1 MPISVCRRGFTLI
14 ELLVVIAIIAVL
26 IGLLL
31 PAVQSA
37 RESARRTSCA
47 SGIRQ
52 LGLGVIRFMD
62 SKDFFPTAGKD
73 ACYEAG
79 GQQPN
84 HRQCTAGPA
93 LPNGGGAGPA
103 DIDRIE
109 WSWGYHILPFIEAQA
124 VFDQPMT
131 AAGHA
136 VVRRTAIPIMYCPT
150 RRSPG
155 VTDLGRART
164 DYAANVGHT
173 GGSRE
178 SPPTSGAAAFAGLSG
193 LIIRTGAGQVR
204 PAHARDGL
212 SNTIM
217 LGEKQINARDFVTP
231 YDENETYAA
240 PGWAD
245 TEVRRV
251 GSQTKMPKPDSQHPS
266 LLPGAAATA
275 SSDVFGSSHSS
286 GVCFVLGDGSVRWV
300 SYSVDPVA
308 YERACR
314 RDDGQVLAS
323 GGL

>member
-1 MPISVCRRGFTLI
+1 MERQRHGSRGFTLV

-47 SGIRQ
+47 SGVRQ
-52 LGLGVIRFMD
+52 LGLGATHFME
-62 SKDFFPTAGKD
+62 STGYFPPAGKD

-79 GQQPN
+79 GQQPS
-84 HRQCTAGPA
+84 HKQCTDGPA
-93 LPNGGGAGPA
+93 LPGGGEACPA
-103 DIDRIE
+103 DIDRVE
-109 WSWGYHILPFIEAQA
+109 WSWGYHILPFIEGQA
-124 VFDQPMT
+124 IFDQPLT

-136 VVRRTAIPIMYCPT
+136 VVRSTPIPIMYCPT

-155 VTDLGRART
+155 QADLGRART
-164 DYAANVGHT
+164 DYAANVG
-173 GGSRE
+173 GISGDRK
-178 SPPTSGAAAFAGLSG
+178 SPPTAGVAPFASLSG

-217 LGEKQINARDFVTP
+217 LGEKQINPRDFATP
-231 YDENETYAA
+231 YDENENYASS
-240 PGWAD
+240 GWAD

-251 GSQTKMPKPDSQHPS
+251 GSQANVPKPDLLHPS
-266 LLPGAAATA
+266 ITGTNPKA

-286 GVCFVLGDGSVRWV
+286 GVCFVMGDGSTRWV
-300 SYSVDPVA
+300 SYGVDPVVF
-308 YERACR
+308 ERACR
-314 RDDGQVLAS
+314 RNDGQAFAAGDL
-323 GGL
+323 

>member
-1 MPISVCRRGFTLI
+1 MPTSVRRRAFTLV

-37 RESARRTSCA
+37 RESARRASCA

-52 LGLGVIRFMD
+52 LGLGAIRFME
-62 SKDFFPTAGKD
+62 SKGFFPPAGKD
-73 ACYEAG
+73 ACYEG
-79 GQQPN
+79 QGQQPS
-84 HRQCTAGPA
+84 HRQCTAGPPLA
-93 LPNGGGAGPA
+93 QGGCCGPA
-103 DIDRIE
+103 DIDRVE
-109 WSWGYHILPFIEAQA
+109 WSWGYQILPFIEGQTI
-124 VFDQPMT
+124 FDQPMT

-155 VTDLGRART
+155 SADVGRARS
-164 DYAANVGHT
+164 DYAANAGHT
-173 GGSRE
+173 GGPRE
-178 SPPTSGAAAFAGLSG
+178 SPPTSGVAAFAGLSG

-212 SNTIM
+212 SNTIL
-217 LGEKQINARDFVTP
+217 LGEKQINPRDFVNP
-231 YDENETYAA
+231 FDENETYAST
-240 PGWAD
+240 GWAD

-251 GSQTKMPKPDSQHPS
+251 GSQTRVPKPDSAHPS

-275 SSDVFGSSHSS
+275 SSDVFGSSHSG

-300 SYSVDPVA
+300 SYSVDPIA